1 MKKIKIISGTYGHRC
16 GKRIEPKDRNS
27 EPFELADDEAH
38 RLVVLGVAKIV
49 DTGVEPPE
57 NGKYTPPPTES
68 PSDEADL
75 HKMTNAALKEKAEGM
90 GIDTAK
96 LKTKK
101 DLISAI
107 TEVEADISADEDD
120 DPLPDISP
128 EDPVL

>member
-1 MKKIKIISGTYGHRC
+1 
-16 GKRIEPKDRNS
+16 
-27 EPFELADDEAH
+27 
-38 RLVVLGVAKIV
+38 
-49 DTGVEPPE
+49 
-57 NGKYTPPPTES
+57 
-68 PSDEADL
+68 
-75 HKMTNAALKEKAEGM
+75 M